1 MLADQRER
9 QDADDQRLAVAA
21 VHQYLKD
28 GRHRSRQHG
37 GQRRVAEGEGD
48 EQPGAEHGEAE
59 QRVERQQ
66 DAGAGGDT
74 LAALEL
80 EEDRKQVAEE
90 NGQRDEA
97 DHVVAEAH
105 FLGDEDRDPA
115 LERVADQRE
124 QRSLLVTAAQDVGG
138 ARVARAIAARVGESE
153 KFRGNHR
160 KGNRAKQ
167 VSGEDGEK
175 RGDGGF
181 HKSLKA
187 LGYNRGEFYTA
198 AAVDRPMDIIFI
210 EELRAET
217 WIGIYP
223 REKAMPQTVEIS
235 LQIGVSTASAGASDD
250 IRDTVDYAVVVE
262 RLRSDLAASHFNLL
276 EKLAEHVATYL
287 LENFAAQWVRV
298 SVAKLGM
305 LPGVKRVGVIIER
318 SV

>member
-1 MLADQRER
+1 M
-9 QDADDQRLAVAA
+9 
-21 VHQYLKD
+21 
-28 GRHRSRQHG
+28 
-37 GQRRVAEGEGD
+37 
-48 EQPGAEHGEAE
+48 
-59 QRVERQQ
+59 
-66 DAGAGGDT
+66 
-74 LAALEL
+74 
-80 EEDRKQVAEE
+80 
-90 NGQRDEA
+90 
-97 DHVVAEAH
+97 
-105 FLGDEDRDPA
+105 
-115 LERVADQRE
+115 
-124 QRSLLVTAAQDVGG
+124 
-138 ARVARAIAARVGESE
+138 
-153 KFRGNHR
+153 
-160 KGNRAKQ
+160 
-167 VSGEDGEK
+167 
-175 RGDGGF
+175 
-181 HKSLKA
+181 KA

-250 IRDTVDYAVVVE
+250 IRDTVDYSVVVE